1 MLVPSRPVPGGRA
14 VHVPDGFFNAVTS
27 ISAGVVAAAG
37 VAVCLRGARRELDD
51 RTAPMAGLVAA
62 FVFAVQMLNF
72 PVAAGTSGHLL
83 GGALAAILVGPYT
96 GVLCMAVVLLVQ
108 GVFFA
113 DGGLTALGVN
123 ITLMGIVTVLAGWG
137 VFKLVTGLARG
148 QVVVAAFLAALVS
161 VPVSAL
167 AFTLLFWIGGT
178 APIDVGTVA
187 AAMGG
192 VHLLIGI
199 GEGLITA
206 ATVGAVLAVRPDLVY
221 GAGRLAKP
229 LVLRG
234 ADGGTTVGEPEPA
247 PAAPGALRPFLLGGA
262 GVTLVLAGLVSFFA
276 SSSPDGLEAVAE
288 DKGFI
293 DQAADHLFGS
303 WALADYGEVG
313 GIPVGVAGII
323 GVGLVLVLTGAVAH
337 AARSRNQIRA

>member
-1 MLVPSRPVPGGRA
+1 M
-14 VHVPDGFFNAVTS
+14 HVPDGFFNAATS
-27 ISAGVVAAAG
+27 VSAGVVAAAG

-62 FVFAVQMLNF
+62 FIFAVQMLNF

-123 ITLMGIVTVLAGWG
+123 ITIMGIVTVLVGWG
-137 VFKLVTGLARG
+137 VFRLVTGLARG
-148 QVVVAAFLAALVS
+148 KVVIAAFLAALIS
-161 VPVSAL
+161 VPASAL
-167 AFTLLFWIGGT
+167 VFTLLFWIGGT
-178 APIDVGTVA
+178 APIEIGAVA

-199 GEGLITA
+199 GEALITA

-221 GAGRLAKP
+221 GARGLARP

-234 ADGGTTVGEPEPA
+234 AEGESTIVGEPEPV
-247 PAAPGALRPFLLGGA
+247 AATRSLKPFLLGGV

-288 DKGFI
+288 NEGFI
-293 DQAADHLFGS
+293 ERSSDHLFGG
-303 WALADYGEVG
+303 WALADYGDVG

-323 GVGLVLVLTGAVAH
+323 GVGLVLLIAGAVAY
-337 AARSRNQIRA
+337 AARRRNEIKV